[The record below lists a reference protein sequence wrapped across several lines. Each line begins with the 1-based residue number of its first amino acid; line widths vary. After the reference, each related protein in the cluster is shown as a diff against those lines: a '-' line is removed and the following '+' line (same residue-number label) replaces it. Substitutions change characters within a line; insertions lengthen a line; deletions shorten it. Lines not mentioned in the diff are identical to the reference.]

1 MKSLAQLRSDALSI
15 FHDGLKAAD
24 PGNSVKRHLNLQG
37 DRLEIK
43 EQTYDLSAY
52 EGIYLVGAG
61 KAGAKMA
68 RAIEELLGKRLKA
81 GIVNVKYSHSVP
93 LDFVRINEAGHP
105 LPDEAGLDGTA
116 QIIQLLLRAHK
127 NDLVLCLIS
136 GGGSA
141 LLPCPAKG
149 LTLKSK
155 QQVTEL
161 LLESGAPIHEVN
173 AVRKHLSQIKGGR
186 LAGLA
191 YPSTLISLVLSD
203 VIGDHLETIAS
214 GPTVPDRST
223 FLDCLHIFERYSLKD
238 RVPSDAMEILEKGI
252 RGEIEETPKTHNRV
266 FRRTQNV
273 IVGNIFLAL
282 DAAKKKADELGY
294 YSLIHSGNIEGE
306 TRDVARVHAA
316 IAKEILSTGSPVQRP
331 ACIISGGETTVTVRG
346 RGLGGRN
353 QEFALASAIVIDG
366 LETVVVLSGGT
377 DGLDGP
383 TDAAGAIA
391 DGTTLRRA
399 NGMGLDA
406 QHYLQE
412 NDSYHFFRPLG
423 DLLITGPTYTNVMDL
438 HLLLVA

>member
-1 MKSLAQLRSDALSI
+1 MKSLARLRSDALSI

-24 PGNSVKRHLNLQG
+24 PVNAVKRHLNLQG
-37 DRLEIK
+37 DRLEIQ
-43 EQTYDLSAY
+43 EQMYDLSTY

-68 RAIEELLGKRLKA
+68 RAIEDLLGKRLKA

-93 LDFVRINEAGHP
+93 LDFVRVNEAGHP
-105 LPDEAGLDGTA
+105 LPDEAGLEGTE
-116 QIIQLLLRAHK
+116 QIIQLLLRTHK

-141 LLPCPAKG
+141 LMPCPAKG

-155 QQVTEL
+155 QRVTEL
-161 LLESGAPIHEVN
+161 LLESGAPIQEVN

-214 GPTVPDRST
+214 GPTVPDGST
-223 FLDCLHIFERYSLKD
+223 FLDCLHIFENYSLKD
-238 RVPSDAMEILEKGI
+238 KVPSDAMEILEKGI

-391 DGTTLRRA
+391 DGMTLRRA
-399 NGMGLDA
+399 IGMGLDA
-406 QHYLQE
+406 QHYLQD
-412 NDSYHFFRPLG
+412 NDTYHFFRPLG

>member
-43 EQTYDLSAY
+43 QQTYDLSAY

>member
-15 FHDGLKAAD
+15 FHDGLKSAD
-24 PGNSVKRHLNLQG
+24 PVNAVKRHLNLQG

-52 EGIYLVGAG
+52 QGIYLVGAG

-81 GIVNVKYSHSVP
+81 GIVNVKYSHSLP

-116 QIIQLLLRAHK
+116 QIIQLLLRAQK

-141 LLPCPAKG
+141 LMTCPANG
-149 LTLKSK
+149 LSLKSK
-155 QQVTEL
+155 QRVTEL
-161 LLESGAPIHEVN
+161 LLESGAPIREVN
-173 AVRKHLSQIKGGR
+173 VVRKHLSQIKGGR

-214 GPTVPDRST
+214 GPTVPDGST
-223 FLDCLHIFERYSLKD
+223 FLDCLHIFENYSLKD
-238 RVPSDAMEILEKGI
+238 KVPSDAMEILEKGI

-273 IVGNIFLAL
+273 IVGNTFLAL
-282 DAAKKKADELGY
+282 DAAKKKAGELGY

-306 TRDVARVHAA
+306 TREVAGAHAA
-316 IAKEILSTGSPVQRP
+316 IAKEILSTGGPVQRP

-353 QEFALASAIVIDG
+353 QEFALASSIVIDG
-366 LETVVVLSGGT
+366 LEAVVVLSGGT
-377 DGLDGP
+377 DGVDGP

-399 NGMGLDA
+399 RGMGLDA

>member
-1 MKSLAQLRSDALSI
+1 MKSLAQLRSDALAI

-24 PGNSVKRHLNLQG
+24 PGNAVKRHLNLQG

-93 LDFVRINEAGHP
+93 LDLVRINEAGHP

-116 QIIQLLLRAHK
+116 QIIQMLLRAHK

-173 AVRKHLSQIKGGR
+173 VVRKHLSQIKGGR

-214 GPTVPDRST
+214 GPTVPDGST
-223 FLDCLHIFERYSLKD
+223 FLDCLHIFEKYSLKG
-238 RVPSDAMEILEKGI
+238 RVPSDTMRILEKGI
-252 RGEIEETPKTHNRV
+252 RGEIEETPKVHNRV

-273 IVGNIFLAL
+273 IVGNTFLAL

-294 YSLIHSGNIEGE
+294 YSLIHSCNMEGE
-306 TRDVARVHAA
+306 TREVARVHAA
-316 IAKEILSTGSPVQRP
+316 IAKEILSTGSPVHRP

-377 DGLDGP
+377 DGVDGP

>member
-1 MKSLAQLRSDALSI
+1 MKSLAQLRSDALAI

-24 PGNSVKRHLNLQG
+24 PGNAVKRHLNLQG

-93 LDFVRINEAGHP
+93 LDLVRINEAGHP

-116 QIIQLLLRAHK
+116 QIIQMLLRAHK

-173 AVRKHLSQIKGGR
+173 VVRKHLSQIKGGR

-214 GPTVPDRST
+214 GPTVPDGST
-223 FLDCLHIFERYSLKD
+223 FLDCLHIFEKYSLKG
-238 RVPSDAMEILEKGI
+238 RVPSDTMRILEKGI
-252 RGEIEETPKTHNRV
+252 RGEIEETPKVHNRV

-273 IVGNIFLAL
+273 IVGNTFLAL

-294 YSLIHSGNIEGE
+294 YSLIHSCNMEGE
-306 TRDVARVHAA
+306 TREVARVHAA
-316 IAKEILSTGSPVQRP
+316 IAKEILSTGSPVHRP
-331 ACIISGGETTVTVRG
+331 AGIISGGETTVTVRG

-377 DGLDGP
+377 DGVDGP

>member
-1 MKSLAQLRSDALSI
+1 VKSLAQLRSDALSI
-15 FHDGLKAAD
+15 FHDGLKSAD
-24 PGNSVKRHLNLQG
+24 PVNAVKRHLNLQG

-52 EGIYLVGAG
+52 QGIYLVGAG

-81 GIVNVKYSHSVP
+81 GIVNVKYSHSLP

-116 QIIQLLLRAHK
+116 QIIQLLLRAQK

-141 LLPCPAKG
+141 LMTCPANG
-149 LTLKSK
+149 LSLKSK
-155 QQVTEL
+155 QRVTEL
-161 LLESGAPIHEVN
+161 LLESGAPIREVN
-173 AVRKHLSQIKGGR
+173 VVRKHLSQIKGGR

-203 VIGDHLETIAS
+203 VVGDHLEIIAS
-214 GPTVPDRST
+214 GPTVPDGST
-223 FLDCLHIFERYSLKD
+223 FLDCLQIFERYSLKD
-238 RVPSDAMEILEKGI
+238 RVPSDAMKILEKGI
-252 RGEIEETPKTHNRV
+252 RGEIAETPKAHNRV

-273 IVGNIFLAL
+273 IVGNTFLAL
-282 DAAKKKADELGY
+282 DAAKKKAGELGY

-306 TRDVARVHAA
+306 TREVAGAHAA
-316 IAKEILSTGSPVQRP
+316 IAKEILSTGGPVQRP

-377 DGLDGP
+377 DGVDGP

-406 QHYLQE
+406 QRYLQE